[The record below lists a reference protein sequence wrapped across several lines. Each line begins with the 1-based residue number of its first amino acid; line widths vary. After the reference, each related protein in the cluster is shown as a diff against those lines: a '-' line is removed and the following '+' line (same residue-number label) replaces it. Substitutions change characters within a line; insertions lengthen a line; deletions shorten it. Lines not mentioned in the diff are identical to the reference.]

1 MVPYCSCCCCAKF
14 VPCHKNIL
22 DQRRLSGKYKG
33 KPATEWNERFISVLL
48 LWFYSLSIC
57 FPLSSDFCQEKL
69 DSAPDCPSPR
79 RKLKTNPPPRGFEE
93 FFAKLAT
100 DPLVKVLGLE
110 KTCEFWIVLNTF
122 FEYLYCKHL
131 SSVACWGGLKALSVF
146 LVATFMAFAG
156 EKVSLACR
164 VSYKAKQS
172 CTGATGLI
180 MSFGVAWIIQLIS
193 DHFLRCPFLEGSEL
207 RGWVA

>member
-1 MVPYCSCCCCAKF
+1 MPKVKRWFRSLNLFFVESCFWRDWWKLPSWFLYVSLLKVVPYCSCCCCAKF

-33 KPATEWNERFISVLL
+33 KPATEWNEIFISVLL

-110 KTCEFWIVLNTF
+110 KTCEFCIVLNTF
-122 FEYLYCKHL
+122 FWVTCIVNICQVLL
-131 SSVACWGGLKALSVF
+131 VGGLKALSVF
-146 LVATFMAFAG
+146 F
-156 EKVSLACR
+156 
-164 VSYKAKQS
+164 
-172 CTGATGLI
+172 
-180 MSFGVAWIIQLIS
+180 W
-193 DHFLRCPFLEGSEL
+193 
-207 RGWVA
+207 